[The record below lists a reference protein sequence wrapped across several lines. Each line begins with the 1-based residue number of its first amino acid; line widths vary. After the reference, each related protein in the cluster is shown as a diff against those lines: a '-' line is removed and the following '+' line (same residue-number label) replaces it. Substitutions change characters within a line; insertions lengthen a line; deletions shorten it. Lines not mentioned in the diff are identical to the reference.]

1 MQLSTYVKTMQP
13 LPKNT
18 QGGQG
23 RLSGGLQ
30 GQRHVGFLGER
41 VGHLLKARVGLP
53 TAVGTL
59 AEDWGVL

>member
-1 MQLSTYVKTMQP
+1 MQP

-23 RLSGGLQ
+23 RLSGALQ
-30 GQRHVGFLGER
+30 GQRHGGFLGER
-41 VGHLLKARVGLP
+41 VGHLLKARVGLL